1 MFTLI
6 RRFLHQ
12 FFRKSRTIDNEPLN
26 KVSLIVIIVIDI
38 FILVNVF
45 TGLDDISRW
54 HLDPYQAYPC
64 HYEWDSYRTSKKPDK
79 DYEII
84 RNTLTYYTNNPTFQ
98 PSYLPPNP
106 SYLSNQT
113 FRQNYLNQEKDRLGK
128 VYSTC
133 LEYAEY
139 KDKINT
145 KPRQATIKTIENK
158 QEQISKLERTNSTI
172 RSQYDSSLLERIAN
186 QPRNQ
191 SINLVGAE
199 KAKQE
204 LDKNNAQIST
214 LKKEIDNLKQ
224 QLVSAPESV
233 SFFQFLKDDAK
244 FNEVNKGYRQASFWY
259 PSIQFGLQSV
269 FLLPLILIAAL
280 VHNFAQRRRYGLIAL
295 ISWHLLVIFCIPL
308 LLKVFQ
314 FLQVD
319 IIFQFVFDIIR
330 RLVGNLLFLV
340 SYIYILLVPLIG
352 FGIIKFFQK
361 VVFNSKV
368 QAANRVQKLRCVRCA
383 KKIRRD
389 DLHCPHCGYHQYVE
403 CPECHNFTYRHLP
416 YCKHCGSVQIS
427 PDS

>member
-1 MFTLI
+1 MFTQI
-6 RRFLHQ
+6 RRLLQQ
-12 FFRKSRTIDNEPLN
+12 FSRKSRTIDNEPLN

-54 HLDPYQAYPC
+54 HLDPVQAYPC

-98 PSYLPPNP
+98 PNYLPPNP
-106 SYLSNQT
+106 SYSSNQT

-139 KDKINT
+139 KDKLNT

-244 FNEVNKGYRQASFWY
+244 FNEVNKGYQQASFWY
-259 PSIQFGLQSV
+259 PSIQFGFQSV

-330 RLVGNLLFLV
+330 SLVGNLLFLV

-383 KKIRRD
+383 KKIHRD

-427 PDS
+427 HDS